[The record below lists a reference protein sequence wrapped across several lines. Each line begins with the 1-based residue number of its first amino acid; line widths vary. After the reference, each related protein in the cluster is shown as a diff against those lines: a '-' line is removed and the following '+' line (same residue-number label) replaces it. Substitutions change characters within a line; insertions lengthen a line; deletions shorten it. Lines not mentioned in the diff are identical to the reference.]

1 MKKKICVLLAGICL
15 VISPLQVQ
23 ADLIWEPRQ
32 DPFYAE
38 YADQCV
44 YENSTYIA
52 NGSQGTV
59 TVYES
64 PDDLKE
70 VDVWENGKSAY
81 ISFLYTDEEGERWGI
96 YDNGD
101 VNQSGWIRI
110 EDMVKRYNAGSF
122 AEEFQDRIVEEEGEL
137 DNTGLSEAYFWTYP
151 GSKDNNS
158 MNIAGFNAPQYHSV
172 FVDEAG
178 HRWGNIG
185 YYYGRKN
192 VWICLDAPAAT
203 FEELYPEGA
212 PKRGALLEGTEEV
225 IVGTENVKLIL
236 PGEQTSSTET
246 AQSTQESQQESSQV
260 QADTKEEADST
271 VAASATDSQEGE
283 SAIASAEEPESQVSF
298 VAAIIAAVVA
308 VTGGLL
314 AALKKSFR
322 QKNNEN

>member
-1 MKKKICVLLAGICL
+1 MKKKICVLLAGIC
-15 VISPLQVQ
+15 VIISPLQVQ

-32 DPFYAE
+32 DSFYAE

-52 NGSQGTV
+52 NGSQGNV

-70 VDVWENGKSAY
+70 VDVWENGKSVY
-81 ISFLYTDEEGERWGI
+81 ISFLYTDEEGEHWGI

-110 EDMVKRYNAGSF
+110 EDMVKRYSAGSF

-137 DNTGLSEAYFWTYP
+137 DSTGLSEAYFWTYP
-151 GSKDNNS
+151 GSKDYNS

-172 FVDEAG
+172 FVDEEG
-178 HRWGNIG
+178 HKWGNIG

-192 VWICLDAPAAT
+192 VWICLDAPVAT

-225 IVGTENVKLIL
+225 IVGTENVKLVL
-236 PGEQTSSTET
+236 PGEQTSSTENP
-246 AQSTQESQQESSQV
+246 QSTQEPQMEN
-260 QADTKEEADST
+260 
-271 VAASATDSQEGE
+271 SQEQE
-283 SAIASAEEPESQVSF
+283 KMEDLADVSAATGAQEENTTTSLEETESQVPF

-314 AALKKSFR
+314 AVLKKSFR

>member
-15 VISPLQVQ
+15 VISPLQVR
-23 ADLIWEPRQ
+23 ADVIWEPRQ

-38 YADQCV
+38 YADKCV

-52 NGSQGTV
+52 NGSQGNV

-64 PDDLKE
+64 PEELKE
-70 VDVWENGKSAY
+70 VDVWENGKSVH
-81 ISFLYTDEEGERWGI
+81 ISFLYTDEEGASWGI

-101 VNQSGWIRI
+101 VNQSGWVPM
-110 EDMVKRYNAGSF
+110 EDMVKKYNAGSF
-122 AEEFQDRIVEEEGEL
+122 AEEFQDQIVEEEGEV
-137 DNTGLSEAYFWTYP
+137 DRTGVSEAYFWTYP

-158 MNIAGFNAPQYHSV
+158 MNIAGFNAPQYHRV

-192 VWICLDAPAAT
+192 AWICLDAPAAT

-236 PGEQTSSTET
+236 SGEQIVSTENV
-246 AQSTQESQQESSQV
+246 QSTQEPQQESSQEQV
-260 QADTKEEADST
+260 DTKDEADTTE
-271 VAASATDSQEGE
+271 AASATGSQGEESATASVEEPDSQV
-283 SAIASAEEPESQVSF
+283 PF

-314 AALKKSFR
+314 AVLKKSFR